1 MDDWRT
7 AEEPACPACGVELE
21 PTAVECPACEERL
34 ISEEMAEV
42 LDERMAAA
50 YDGERTPRWPVVL
63 TGLAL
68 GIAVAPLV
76 VYAAVIA
83 VGDLPLVVIVGLGLA
98 GWLVPAAALSRL
110 PNPSAVLSRGLYLL
124 VGGIAA
130 VVAAVAYDTVS
141 GGSAV
146 VTDRVGLVTLGLAIP
161 AVLALLLARRVAG
174 RAARQARG
182 EPGQLHKQ
190 AGLADPDE
198 NDESEQ

>member
-1 MDDWRT
+1 MDDWRA
-7 AEEPACPACGVELE
+7 AEEPSCPACGAELE
-21 PTAVECPACEERL
+21 PTAVECPVCEERL
-34 ISEEMAEV
+34 LSEEMVEV

-50 YDGERTPRWPVVL
+50 YEGERTPRWPVVL

-83 VGDLPLVVIVGLGLA
+83 VGDLPLVVMVGLGLA
-98 GWLVPAAALSRL
+98 GWLVPAAALSRQ

-130 VVAAVAYDTVS
+130 VVAAVGYDVVS
-141 GGSAV
+141 EGSTV
-146 VTDRVGLVTLGLAIP
+146 VTDRVGLVTLGLAVP

-182 EPGQLHKQ
+182 EPGRLHER
-190 AGLADPDE
+190 AGLADTDEDDEPDM
-198 NDESEQ
+198 